1 MSLFKKKNMNAK
13 KAKALR
19 KMMGQLH
26 GHRPEHAFKEMT
38 MGFAQ
43 GMVTVA
49 ADTQRGQ
56 YVAMKKLI
64 KREYK

>member
-1 MSLFKKKNMNAK
+1 
-13 KAKALR
+13 
-19 KMMGQLH
+19 MMDQLH
-26 GHRPEHAFKEMT
+26 GHRPEHAFKAMT

>member
-1 MSLFKKKNMNAK
+1 MNAK

-19 KMMGQLH
+19 RMMDQLH
-26 GHRPEHAFKEMT
+26 GHRPEHAFKQMT

-43 GMVTVA
+43 GQVTVA

-56 YVAMKKLI
+56 YVAMKNLI
-64 KREYK
+64 RKAYGK

>member
-1 MSLFKKKNMNAK
+1 MNAK

-19 KMMGQLH
+19 QMIKHLH
-26 GHRPEHAFKEMT
+26 GHRPEHAFKQMSV
-38 MGFAQ
+38 GYAQ

-56 YVAMKKLI
+56 YVTMKRVIAKAYN
-64 KREYK
+64 K

>member
-1 MSLFKKKNMNAK
+1 
-13 KAKALR
+13 
-19 KMMGQLH
+19 MMDQLH
-26 GHRPEHAFKEMT
+26 SNRPAHAYKEMT

-56 YVAMKKLI
+56 YIAMKKLI

>member
-1 MSLFKKKNMNAK
+1 MNAK

-19 KMMGQLH
+19 KMMQALH
-26 GHRPEHAFKEMT
+26 GQRPEHAYKKMT

-64 KREYK
+64 KQEYK

>member
-1 MSLFKKKNMNAK
+1 MNAK

-19 KMMGQLH
+19 KIINQLH
-26 GHRPEHAFKEMT
+26 GQRPEHAFKQMT

-43 GMVTVA
+43 GMLTVA

-56 YVAMKKLI
+56 YIAMKKLV
-64 KREYK
+64 KEHYK

>member
-1 MSLFKKKNMNAK
+1 
-13 KAKALR
+13 
-19 KMMGQLH
+19 MMDQLH
-26 GHRPEHAFKEMT
+26 GHRPEHAYKQMT

>member
-1 MSLFKKKNMNAK
+1 MMNAK

-19 KMMGQLH
+19 KMMDQLH
-26 GHRPEHAFKEMT
+26 GHRPEHAYKEMT
-38 MGFAQ
+38 MGFSQ

-56 YVAMKKLI
+56 YIAMKKLI

>member
-1 MSLFKKKNMNAK
+1 MNAK

-19 KMMGQLH
+19 KMMTQLH

>member
-1 MSLFKKKNMNAK
+1 MNAK

-19 KMMGQLH
+19 KMMDQLH
-26 GHRPEHAFKEMT
+26 GHRPEHAYKQMT

>member
-1 MSLFKKKNMNAK
+1 MNSK

-19 KMMGQLH
+19 KLITAVH
-26 GHRPEHAFKEMT
+26 GHRPAHEFKEMT

-56 YVAMKKLI
+56 YVAMKRIIAKAYS
-64 KREYK
+64 K

>member
-1 MSLFKKKNMNAK
+1 MNAK

-19 KMMGQLH
+19 KMMQTMH

>member
-1 MSLFKKKNMNAK
+1 MNAK

-19 KMMGQLH
+19 KLIKKHH
-26 GHRPEHAFKEMT
+26 GKKPELAYKKMT

-56 YVAMKKLI
+56 YVAIKKLL
-64 KREYK
+64 KAKYK

>member
-1 MSLFKKKNMNAK
+1 MNAK

-19 KMMGQLH
+19 KLIEKVH
-26 GHRPEHAFKEMT
+26 GHRPELAYKKMT

-56 YVAMKKLI
+56 YVAMKKMVME
-64 KREYK
+64 KYK

>member
-1 MSLFKKKNMNAK
+1 MNAK

-19 KMMGQLH
+19 KMIGALH
-26 GHRPEHAFKEMT
+26 GQRPAHAFKEMT
-38 MGFAQ
+38 MGFSH

-56 YVAMKKLI
+56 YIAMKKLV
-64 KREYK
+64 KEQYK

>member
-1 MSLFKKKNMNAK
+1 MNAK

-19 KMMGQLH
+19 RMMDKLH
-26 GHRPEHAFKEMT
+26 GHRTEHAYKEMT
-38 MGFAQ
+38 MGFAG

-56 YVAMKKLI
+56 YIAMKKVI
-64 KREYK
+64 KQAYKK